1 MRDSKINRFHLVN
14 SLIYEYKFWNI
25 YYCSHL
31 NRDLA
36 RETGVIFKINSKWQ
50 SSHNIDLEKKLF
62 TFHIYIYIYCI
73 IPKFFSSK
81 RNAIITNNQKV

>member
-62 TFHIYIYIYCI
+62 TFHIYIYILYNTQV
-73 IPKFFSSK
+73 FFFQEK
-81 RNAIITNNQKV
+81 CYNHK